1 MCITTILFLM
11 SKTTMIVFHI
21 NDKYSIGFHQCFGS
35 PELYYQ
41 QSAGSAYECFARR
54 KKIINKE
61 AIVDILIMGITT
73 ELVHVVPN
81 GDYIDKWKSNL
92 SMEDFLNAKVDKI
105 DIVHENYN
113 IKHYLPHPQV
123 NLDTSST
130 QEYYNI
136 YKSSI
141 CDIST
146 NEIHNVKCLVWK
158 AMKDEERAER
168 NKRFEN

>member
-1 MCITTILFLM
+1 M
-11 SKTTMIVFHI
+11 SKTTIIVFHI

-41 QSAGSAYECFARR
+41 QSAGSVYECFARR
-54 KKIINKE
+54 KKITNKE
-61 AIVDILIMGITT
+61 TIMDILIMGMMT

-105 DIVHENYN
+105 DIVHEKYN
-113 IKHYLPHPQV
+113 IKHYLPYPQI
-123 NLDTSST
+123 NLEESEVKT
-130 QEYYNI
+130 YYDN
-136 YKSSI
+136 YKLATRTISI
-141 CDIST
+141 

-158 AMKDEERAER
+158 TMKDEERAER
-168 NKRFEN
+168 NKQFDN